1 MTIKT
6 LKKKTKQKSS
16 SNYSDTKV
24 KTRILLTNV
33 SNRRYKQKDDAN
45 ASFTID
51 ILSSIVQNFNPIW
64 LDRKLEI
71 ENERQYIK
79 MMWDICLLHAFTRFI
94 YLKDNFTIFSSPNF
108 TYQKLTILLKDLQN
122 KILKRSMS
130 WGLNYKKTLKLFTI
144 FTRCCVQKFTI
155 EWIIL
160 EYKIKCSSNLFF
172 RIGKQRSILWWL
184 VQKLLMKC
192 QLRQIKLS

>member
-1 MTIKT
+1 MAQAMIDYQTYSQYSKLNRVDEDKDMQT
-6 LKKKTKQKSS
+6 LLDTFSKEIGSQQDQNFFQDNKDVKKKKTKPKSS

-51 ILSSIVQNFNPIW
+51 ILSSIVQNFNPIS

-130 WGLNYKKTLKLFTI
+130 
-144 FTRCCVQKFTI
+144 
-155 EWIIL
+155 
-160 EYKIKCSSNLFF
+160 
-172 RIGKQRSILWWL
+172 
-184 VQKLLMKC
+184 
-192 QLRQIKLS
+192 